1 MRKIALIILL
11 GAMLCGGGALAF
23 GTFNTPEQAAVIE
36 VINGQANYPVY
47 EDVKVLEED
56 ADVIVLATFTGE
68 RENFEIKQ
76 DTEMGSIL
84 VDLLSLSTIDV
95 KKVFKG
101 DLQKGKATVFE
112 QGAILDGKYLNTEG
126 YKLMNEEGEYLL
138 FLRKN
143 KDIDTFSMVGMHQGK
158 FDLSLTKKAAKI
170 EHSAEGYKKAFAT
183 RDHEFLGQ
191 EHEQEKFYRLKDEAV
206 TKYKAK

>member
-1 MRKIALIILL
+1 MKKIALVLVV
-11 GAMLCGGGALAF
+11 GAILCGGAIAF
-23 GTFNTPEQAAVIE
+23 STFNTPEQAATIE

-47 EDVKVLEED
+47 ANVKELEDD
-56 ADVIVLATFTGE
+56 SDVIVLATFTGE
-68 RENFEIKQ
+68 RENFEIKK

-101 DLQKGKATVFE
+101 DQGKGKATVFE

-126 YKLMNEEGEYLL
+126 YKLMDEKGEYLL

-143 KDIDTFSMVGMHQGK
+143 KDIDTYSMVGMHQGK
-158 FDLSLTKKAAKI
+158 FDINLTKKATKI

-183 RDHEFLGQ
+183 RDYEFLGQ
-191 EHEQEKFYRLKDEAV
+191 EHEQEKFYQLKDEAV
-206 TKYKAK
+206 KKYKGK